1 MQSEVRQSRTPT
13 TTAHRDVIPV
23 AETQDAN
30 RVAEMTGMFSEY
42 IPLDGDELDW
52 SMFSLPSLDPEDLQ
66 AQLQDI
72 ELPLVLP
79 GSRST
84 ALEGLGSSTNADQV
98 QDDLL
103 DYYRRTLTPLMMPTI
118 SPAENPWLCI
128 YLQLAMQETSSP
140 TRIALRHA
148 LMSVAAQQRAFHCR
162 GNARDVNS
170 ALYHEQEAFRLVSQN
185 MENAE
190 FVSSSGAANTL
201 LAAALSLISIE
212 VFNPKA
218 TDCNIYLE
226 LARRVVDMHDH
237 DGYWSSSVLTSALYQ
252 IFRCYDM
259 VAKTAQRRSK
269 HVGEVSGI
277 SLRDT
282 NDRVVS
288 ENGVLKLTP
297 NVQLGPNRFILDA
310 AFGISMETMSVLCR
324 ITDLGSLFAQSTHP
338 IAAMRKAALDLARQL
353 YSIDEDTMSGE
364 AQTSASQK
372 LAQFPLRTGRYGPP
386 EDIHLPQAVN
396 DELSVNHRW
405 AFHYAVILYF
415 HRVIPDS
422 YSYSVTDDLGQSK
435 LPPNLQHVVRQVWDR
450 LEVLDC
456 LTRDISTERGNTL
469 WPAFIAAVESYDIEL
484 RHRAISWFAKA
495 CKKGVGNVKRAK
507 EVVLEVWRRVDRQIS
522 ENDLS
527 SSHGLGPVDW
537 RLVMEEMGLSIML
550 T

>member
-1 MQSEVRQSRTPT
+1 MHSEVRQSHTPN
-13 TTAHRDVIPV
+13 TTAHGDVVPV
-23 AETQDAN
+23 AETQDADCI
-30 RVAEMTGMFSEY
+30 AEMTGMFSEY

-52 SMFSLPSLDPEDLQ
+52 SMVNLPSLDPEDLQ
-66 AQLQDI
+66 AQLHDM
-72 ELPLVLP
+72 ELSLALP
-79 GSRST
+79 GSRSIV
-84 ALEGLGSSTNADQV
+84 LEGVGPSTNADQV

-140 TRIALRHA
+140 TRHALRHA
-148 LMSVAAQQRAFHCR
+148 LMSVAARQRAFHCR
-162 GNARDVNS
+162 GNSGDADS
-170 ALYHEQEAFRLVSQN
+170 ALYHEQEAVRLVSQN
-185 MENAE
+185 IENAE
-190 FVSSSGAANTL
+190 IISLPGAANTL

-218 TDCNIYLE
+218 TDCSMYLA
-226 LARRVVDMHDH
+226 LARRVVDMHDQ

-259 VAKTAQRRSK
+259 VAKTVQRRSK
-269 HVGEVSGI
+269 HVGDVSGI
-277 SLRDT
+277 SHRDT
-282 NDRVVS
+282 NHP
-288 ENGVLKLTP
+288 EVLESDVMKLTP
-297 NVQLGPNRFILDA
+297 DVQLGPNRFILDA

-324 ITDLGSLFAQSTHP
+324 ITDLGGLFAQSTHP
-338 IAAMRKAALDLARQL
+338 IAAMRQAALNLARQL
-353 YSIDEDTMSGE
+353 YSIDEDTMSDE
-364 AQTSASQK
+364 AQTSASQN
-372 LAQFPLRTGRYGPP
+372 LAQPPFQPGRPGPP
-386 EDIHLPQAVN
+386 EDIHLPQAIN
-396 DELSVNHRW
+396 DELSVNHRC

-435 LPPNLQHVVRQVWDR
+435 LPSNLQHVVRQVWDR
-450 LEVLDC
+450 LENLDC
-456 LTRDISTERGNTL
+456 LTRDISTKRGNTL
-469 WPAFIAAVESYDIEL
+469 WPAFIAAVESNDIEL

-507 EVVLEVWRRVDRQIS
+507 EVVLEVWRRVDRQVS
-522 ENDLS
+522 DSDLS